1 MSNENNWFIMKYIFI
16 ICLFDVLDAN
26 IVSIRL
32 SNLDYFNL
40 SQSEISYI
48 SWWRKYT
55 VGFFFYAKV
64 NLSGS
69 VLFYLDYLVYS
80 LINCTDDIPS

>member
-1 MSNENNWFIMKYIFI
+1 MMEEVY
-16 ICLFDVLDAN
+16 
-26 IVSIRL
+26 
-32 SNLDYFNL
+32 
-40 SQSEISYI
+40 
-48 SWWRKYT
+48 SWI
-55 VGFFFYAKV
+55 FFYTKI